1 MTVQGPGPVARND
14 ATATFFDGTA
24 RGEFLL
30 LRCPQGHWNRPQAE
44 RCVECDS
51 DGLRPEPSSGRAR
64 LVSWAVVHP
73 RRGAGAET
81 GGEAG
86 PTAVPAV
93 PAVVEFEEG
102 PWWWSQIVGVDP
114 GELRDGLA
122 LRVVFE
128 RPDGSEAVPVFT
140 PA

>member
-14 ATATFFDGTA
+14 ATAPFFDGTA

-44 RCVECDS
+44 RCAKCDS
-51 DGLRPEPSSGRAR
+51 DELRPEPSSGRAR
-64 LVSWAVVHP
+64 LVTWAVVHP
-73 RRGAGAET
+73 RPAAD
-81 GGEAG
+81 GEAG
-86 PTAVPAV
+86 PPAV
-93 PAVVEFEEG
+93 PAVVELEEG
-102 PWWWSQIVGVDP
+102 PWWWSQIVGFEPDD
-114 GELRDGLA
+114 LRDGLA